1 MRLNPDDVHSLTDF
15 KRNTTGHLRQL
26 ARTGRAGLL
35 TVNGRAK
42 VVVQDAE
49 AYQKLLE
56 AVDRA
61 EAIAGIQRGLDDV
74 KAGRVLTLE
83 EVRRDL
89 TRHVKS
95 MKRKMKRKS
104 K

>member
-1 MRLNPDDVHSLTDF
+1 MRMKPDDVHSLSDF

-26 ARTGRAGLL
+26 ARTGRARLL

-42 VVVQDAE
+42 VIIQDAE
-49 AYQKLLE
+49 AYQKLLD

-74 KAGRVLTLE
+74 KAGRVMPARAAFE
-83 EVRRDL
+83 SIRRKPKL
-89 TRHVKS
+89 
-95 MKRKMKRKS
+95 RKIA
-104 K
+104 